1 MIVCFIYESVEWK
14 RNLEQNIIGFLSLPW
29 LASEKLGYDL
39 EFHKDNGYKT
49 CSLNLI
55 QNADKIQMI
64 KLKKA
69 CIQLLC
75 IMPKTACSQ
84 WRTHIISKW

>member
-39 EFHKDNGYKT
+39 EFHK
-49 CSLNLI
+49 
-55 QNADKIQMI
+55 
-64 KLKKA
+64 
-69 CIQLLC
+69 LC